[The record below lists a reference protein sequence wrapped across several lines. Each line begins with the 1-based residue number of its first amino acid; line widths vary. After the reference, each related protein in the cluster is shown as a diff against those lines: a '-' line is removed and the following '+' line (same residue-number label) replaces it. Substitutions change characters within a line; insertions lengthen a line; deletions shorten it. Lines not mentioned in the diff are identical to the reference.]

1 MKKVEWK
8 VDQREELNK
17 FPFHLFRQI
26 KEKRREKKKYCF
38 RKKHLFLIY
47 IDFVRQRINKRLK
60 L

>member
-26 KEKRREKKKYCF
+26 KEKRREKKSIVLE
-38 RKKHLFLIY
+38 RNIY
-47 IDFVRQRINKRLK
+47 F
-60 L
+60 